1 MQINLRLVNFTTPDH
16 FLLPGLLYESNKK
29 TDKAVIF
36 LHGNGSASIF
46 YKVDEI
52 NLFAKYLNEKGIAF
66 FPFNN
71 RGAHWIKKLNRI
83 ADGEKERVLYGMAYE
98 LIKECI
104 LDIEGAVKFLKG
116 EGYKKFYLIGESTG
130 ANKIVVY
137 HYYRRKNRITKYI
150 LLSGGDDVSVYLNF
164 YFKKDKRFLFEMIK
178 KCKDKIKK
186 GKGRELVSLE
196 LIPDPLISYQS
207 LYDTINPEGDYNIF
221 PFDDYLHKLK
231 LSRKP
236 LFREFKTIDKPTLV
250 VYGELDEYG
259 PAPVR
264 DCVEVL
270 KKECSD
276 PKLFTFKII
285 KDTDHGMTGKEE
297 ELIKHIIK

>member
-1 MQINLRLVNFTTPDH
+1 
-16 FLLPGLLYESNKK
+16 
-29 TDKAVIF
+29 
-36 LHGNGSASIF
+36 
-46 YKVDEI
+46 
-52 NLFAKYLNEKGIAF
+52 
-66 FPFNN
+66 
-71 RGAHWIKKLNRI
+71 
-83 ADGEKERVLYGMAYE
+83 
-98 LIKECI
+98 
-104 LDIEGAVKFLKG
+104 
-116 EGYKKFYLIGESTG
+116 
-130 ANKIVVY
+130 
-137 HYYRRKNRITKYI
+137 
-150 LLSGGDDVSVYLNF
+150 
-164 YFKKDKRFLFEMIK
+164 MIK

-297 ELIKHIIK
+297 ELIKHIIKWLV